1 MKARSMRR
9 DYDGQMPSETDVDE
23 VQRLVGDEDAV
34 LIEVL
39 PKREFAEEHLPGA
52 RNVPLK
58 QLTAE
63 AVADLDRFQPIIVYC
78 HDDL

>member
-1 MKARSMRR
+1 
-9 DYDGQMPSETDVDE
+9 MPTEIDVDE
-23 VQRLVGDEDAV
+23 VQRLVSDEDAM

-39 PKREFAEEHLPGA
+39 PEREFIEEHLPGA

-58 QLTAE
+58 RLTVE
-63 AVADLDRFQPIIVYC
+63 AVADLDGSRPVIAYC

>member
-1 MKARSMRR
+1 
-9 DYDGQMPSETDVDE
+9 MPTEIDVDE
-23 VQRLVGDEDAV
+23 VQRLVSDEDAV

-39 PKREFAEEHLPGA
+39 PEREFAEEHLAGA

-58 QLTAE
+58 QLTAG
-63 AVADLDRFQPIIVYC
+63 AVADLDHSQPIIVYC